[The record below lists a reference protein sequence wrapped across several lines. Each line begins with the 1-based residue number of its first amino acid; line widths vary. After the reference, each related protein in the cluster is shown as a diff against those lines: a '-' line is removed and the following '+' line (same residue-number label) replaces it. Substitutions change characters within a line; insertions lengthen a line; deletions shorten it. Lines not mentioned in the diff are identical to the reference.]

1 MGLPELKVVPAGK
14 VETNFAEIKAFVEGR
29 VAFYDGLVYT
39 EDQIPDAK
47 KDRTELND
55 LSKSLNRA
63 RIDSKKVYMQG
74 FKDFEEEA
82 KKLTQMVDDASAG
95 IGNQIAAFEEKQR
108 AEKLEAIKELFTEK
122 KFPEGVIFAHIFDQR
137 WLNKKPELKNISAMM
152 DERKKQIMDDIATLN
167 SFTEYQGES
176 LSVYFQRLDLNAAM
190 RFHEEKVQHDR
201 EMEAQRRQEELRRQQ
216 EEQERQQAEL
226 RRRQEELDRQEEEL
240 RRRQAALAQPKA
252 QRPVPF
258 TPVPFM
264 EAPAANMPAE
274 FDELPAPAVE
284 DMTDEEIEAA
294 LSEIFADAAPKTAP
308 RKRYI
313 IRAELDAFEVN
324 QVKMLLNQME
334 VSYEMEEK

>member
-1 MGLPELKVVPAGK
+1 MSLPELKVVPAGK

-39 EDQIPDAK
+39 DDQIPDAK
-47 KDRTELND
+47 KDRTELNA

-82 KKLTQMVDDASAG
+82 KKLTQMVDDAAAS
-95 IGNQIAAFEEKQR
+95 IGKQIASFEEKQR
-108 AEKLEAIKELFTEK
+108 NEKLEAIKKLFAEK
-122 KFPEGVIFAHIFDQR
+122 QFPDGVIFAHIFDQR
-137 WLNKKPELKNISAMM
+137 WLNKKPELKDISAMM

-201 EMEAQRRQEELRRQQ
+201 EIEAQRRQEELRRQQ

-264 EAPAANMPAE
+264 EAPAE

-294 LSEIFADAAPKTAP
+294 LSEIFADAAPKTAT

-313 IRAELDAFEVN
+313 IRAELDFFAEN
-324 QVKMLLNQME
+324 QIRMLLNQME
-334 VSYEMEEK
+334 VNYEMEEEK